1 MRRYV
6 PLARKV
12 NLNAMLPGGAPVAV
26 RLFADIRL
34 YRADGVEA
42 FSTSPP
48 RRPSSATTC
57 WSRPRS
63 SWAWSWSPRACSPHC
78 GARPGSRPRAAESQ
92 GEGGTPDGC
101 RLLPRGLK
109 VVERQERVF
118 HDYPEGT
125 VIVKEIYPGLAVNRA
140 RPGQEIGDDQR
151 LRAVLRLP
159 LQRQRAAP
167 VRRQEPVERVP

>member
-42 FSTSPP
+42 FSDITAE
-48 RRPSSATTC
+48 ATQQ
-57 WSRPRS
+57 RNNMLV
-63 SWAWSWSPRACSPHC
+63 
-78 GARPGSRPRAAESQ
+78 AAAIFA
-92 GEGGTPDGC
+92 GMV
-101 RLLPRGLK
+101 LK
-109 VVERQERVF
+109 AVERQERVF